1 MQDILNSILEDLSKY
16 KHTDKNALFISYI
29 NERLNKSFQT
39 YYDELTKSINYLSR
53 KNEIRVVKQLNRND

>member
-1 MQDILNSILEDLSKY
+1 MQDILNSILEDLGKY
-16 KHTDKNALFISYI
+16 KHTDRNALFISYI

-53 KNEIRVVKQLNRND
+53 KNEIRVAKQLNRND

>member
-1 MQDILNSILEDLSKY
+1 MQDILNSILEDLNKY
-16 KHTDKNALFISYI
+16 KHTDRDALFISYI

-53 KNEIRVVKQLNRND
+53 KNEIRVAKQLNRND